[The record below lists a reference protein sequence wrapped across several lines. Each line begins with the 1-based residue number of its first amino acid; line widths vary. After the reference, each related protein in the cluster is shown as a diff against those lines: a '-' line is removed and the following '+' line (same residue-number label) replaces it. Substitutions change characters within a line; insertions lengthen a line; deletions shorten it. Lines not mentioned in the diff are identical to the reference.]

1 MHVGWDAAA
10 MGPTAF
16 EQQWMPM
23 QVKSEPRDI
32 QHSEPFHSTESSSS
46 RDSNPN
52 SPQSMDSIESHHQ
65 QMPNA
70 YYDPSAHYRMQSTNP
85 MMQHQFNPLTP
96 PNFDTPK
103 LDRLLGAYHQHLS
116 AAACLPLQAPTP
128 PKSPSGILPETPEL
142 TANENSC
149 GESEHSDDGPK
160 DEGDNKHLNYDSGE
174 DNDDLLSTPRINS
187 HGKVKTFK
195 CKQCDYVA
203 VTKTD
208 FWKHIEQHI
217 KPEKRLYCPKCPFV
231 TEYKH
236 HQEYHLRN
244 HTGSKP
250 FQCNKCRY
258 SCVNKSMLN
267 SHKKS
272 HSNVYQYRCADCN
285 YVSKYCHS
293 LKLHLKKYKHQPA
306 MVLNQDGTPNPLQ
319 IIDVYGTRRGPKAR
333 PTPNRDDMP
342 QQMSIQTTPVSRL
355 QQLQQKEQQNLAN
368 VHQQQ
373 MFQNPFA
380 GIPFP
385 YGPLLTAFPGFQNLM
400 FNNNNIEP
408 MLSSGKTEQQ
418 PSEMLPR
425 ENQENQILPK
435 PAEHEFMRTQLVQ
448 PPQKTPTQNIIIDEP
463 VDMSPKRTAV
473 TPVVSSPASTSAESA
488 LDLTRTTKDGS
499 QSNNSTSKN
508 RRKGKAFKLD
518 RLATQSQYSSEDEDS
533 SVTQS
538 PVKVKVEEEPIRVE
552 GEDEVA
558 AASTKAPEVFECR
571 YCEMVFKHEVL
582 YTMHMGY
589 HGYKDA
595 FACNMCGERCGD
607 RVSFFMHIARNPHV

>member
-1 MHVGWDAAA
+1 MINLQK
-10 MGPTAF
+10 T
-16 EQQWMPM
+16 
-23 QVKSEPRDI
+23 EPRDI
-32 QHSEPFHSTESSSS
+32 QNTEAFHSAESSSS

-52 SPQSMDSIESHHQ
+52 SPQSMDSVESHHQ
-65 QMPNA
+65 QMQTS
-70 YYDPSAHYRMQSTNP
+70 YYDPAAHYRMQNP
-85 MMQHQFNPLTP
+85 NAMMQHSNQFNPLTP

-103 LDRLLGAYHQHLS
+103 LDRLIAYHHHLS
-116 AAACLPLQAPTP
+116 TAAANYNTQYQTPLQVPTP
-128 PKSPSGILPETPEL
+128 PKSPNRIHPETPEL
-142 TANENSC
+142 TTNDNSC

-160 DEGDNKHLNYDSGE
+160 DEGDNKHINYDSGE

-187 HGKVKTFK
+187 HGKMKTFK
-195 CKQCDYVA
+195 CKQCDYIA

-244 HTGSKP
+244 HSGSKP

-333 PTPNRDDMP
+333 PTSSRDDIP
-342 QQMSIQTTPVSRL
+342 QQMPSQTTPVSRL
-355 QQLQQKEQQNLAN
+355 QHMQQEEQQSLAN
-368 VHQQQ
+368 VQQQ
-373 MFQNPFA
+373 MFSNPFA

-408 MLSSGKTEQQ
+408 LLSSEKSDQQ
-418 PSEMLPR
+418 SADMQPK
-425 ENQENQILPK
+425 ENQDHQAPTKTPENEQ
-435 PAEHEFMRTQLVQ
+435 FQTQLVQ
-448 PPQKTPTQNIIIDEP
+448 PPQKTPTDSIFEGP
-463 VDMSPKRTAV
+463 VDMSPKRMTV
-473 TPVVSSPASTSAESA
+473 TPIISSPVSASAESA
-488 LDLTRTTKDGS
+488 LDLTRTTKEDRPS
-499 QSNNSTSKN
+499 SNNSTSKN

-518 RLATQSQYSSEDEDS
+518 RLATQTQYSSEDDESS

-538 PVKVKVEEEPIRVE
+538 PVKVKTEEEQTRSDIEAPM
-552 GEDEVA
+552 
-558 AASTKAPEVFECR
+558 TKSPEVFECR